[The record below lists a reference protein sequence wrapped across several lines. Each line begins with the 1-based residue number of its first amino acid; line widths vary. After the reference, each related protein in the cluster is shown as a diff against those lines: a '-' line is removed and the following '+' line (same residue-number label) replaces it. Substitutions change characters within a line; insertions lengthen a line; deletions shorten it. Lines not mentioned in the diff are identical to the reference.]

1 MFARVSTYKM
11 RPESI
16 AEAEAKVQKLLPKI
30 LGMAGMV
37 TFTNAIDAEGNG
49 IVVSVVESEEQSDAN
64 AEQVEKI
71 WSEFSDF
78 LLGPPEVSGYRVV
91 AHETK

>member
-1 MFARVSTYKM
+1 MFARISTYKM
-11 RPESI
+11 KPESI

-30 LGMAGMV
+30 LGMDGMV

-49 IVVSVVESEEQSDAN
+49 IVVSVVESKEQSDMN
-64 AEQVEKI
+64 SEQIAKI

-78 LLGPPEVSGYRVV
+78 LLGPPQVSGYRVI
-91 AHETK
+91 AHKSN